1 MPADHVTALIARNA
15 LNIDQPLRW
24 RGTLRADPLDLPWGV
39 RYQLDL
45 EAVQSAGAWIG
56 VSGGLRSDYYFPD
69 DSARESP
76 MLRAGDRVE
85 ILTRARTVRNFGNPG
100 SFDYRTFLARQD
112 VHLTST
118 VRSTELIEK
127 VPGPRPSLGHHLARL
142 RGLLLRQSDAMFAA
156 ADDRAAV
163 VRAMLLGDR
172 SFLDTEQ
179 VQAFQQTGAYHILV
193 LSGLQVGVLAA
204 ILLWTTRRLRMP
216 MLPGIA
222 LTIAALWAYAGIVE
236 DQPPIA
242 RAVWMATLYLLAFA
256 FFRRTHVLNAL
267 GLAAL
272 VILGARPSE
281 ITDASF
287 LLSFLAVAT
296 IGGIAAPWLE
306 RTAGTYLRA
315 LDHLGDVTRDASH
328 PPRAA
333 QFRLDLR
340 AAAGW
345 LGHRLPRRFAGAAAT
360 SVTAPCRAGLWLW
373 ETVVISAAIQ
383 LTMLPLMAQY
393 FHRVTVLGLAANVPA
408 VLLTGAIVPLGFL
421 SLGASLLWPPLGR
434 LLAYILAPIVG
445 WMLWSVQVVARLPQA
460 SFRVPS
466 PPPGLLAA
474 FFVAATLFAAMIL
487 LARRRA
493 MLAAAAIVV
502 TLAMVIAIH
511 PFAPRLD
518 SRRLEVTIV
527 DVGQGDSIFVAF
539 PGGKT
544 MLLDGG
550 GLPGSGYIRSRRPG
564 IDVGEDVVSPFLWS
578 RGLKRLDVVALTHA
592 HQDHLGGLSAI
603 LRNFQVGE
611 LWVGRDIEIPAY
623 AALLAEAREL
633 GIPVVHKERNDQMDW
648 NGVDIQVL
656 WPDNLEPA
664 KSAANNDSLVLRLQS
679 GRETLLLTGDIEQ
692 PVERALNAD
701 SDSLAAD
708 FLKIPHHGSRT
719 STTAPFLDSVHPRFA
734 AISVGEN
741 NPFGHPNAEV
751 LRRIE
756 SEGARLYRTDRDG
769 AITILTDG
777 NEIEAR
783 TFWPNR

>member
-1 MPADHVTALIARNA
+1 
-15 LNIDQPLRW
+15 
-24 RGTLRADPLDLPWGV
+24 
-39 RYQLDL
+39 
-45 EAVQSAGAWIG
+45 
-56 VSGGLRSDYYFPD
+56 
-69 DSARESP
+69 
-76 MLRAGDRVE
+76 
-85 ILTRARTVRNFGNPG
+85 
-100 SFDYRTFLARQD
+100 
-112 VHLTST
+112 
-118 VRSTELIEK
+118 
-127 VPGPRPSLGHHLARL
+127 
-142 RGLLLRQSDAMFAA
+142 MFAA

-179 VQAFQQTGAYHILV
+179 VEAFQQTGAYHILV

-204 ILLWTTRRLRMP
+204 ILLWTMRRLR
-216 MLPGIA
+216 LPTLPAIT

-242 RAVWMATLYLLAFA
+242 RAVWMATLYLLAFT

-272 VILGARPSE
+272 VILAARPSE
-281 ITDASF
+281 ISNASF

-306 RTAGTYLRA
+306 RTAGNYLRA
-315 LDHLGDVTRDASH
+315 LDHLGDVTRDAAH

-340 AAAGW
+340 AAAAW
-345 LGHRLPRRFAGAAAT
+345 LASRVPLRLSGAAI
-360 SVTAPCRAGLWLW
+360 VTAPCRAGLWLW
-373 ETVVISAAIQ
+373 ETIVISAAIQ

-408 VLLTGAIVPLGFL
+408 VLLTAVIVPLGFL
-421 SLGASLLWPPLGR
+421 SLSASLVWEPLGR
-434 LLAYILAPIVG
+434 LLGYALAPVVG
-445 WMLWSVQVVARLPQA
+445 WMLSSVQVVARLPQA

-466 PPPGLLAA
+466 PPPELLAA

-493 MLAAAAIVV
+493 ALAAAAVV
-502 TLAMVIAIH
+502 VALAVVIAIH

-518 SRRLEVTIV
+518 AQRLEITIL
-527 DVGQGDSIFVAF
+527 DVGQGDSVFVAF

-544 MLLDGG
+544 MLIDGG

-592 HQDHLGGLSAI
+592 HQDHLAGLAAI

-611 LWVGRDIEIPAY
+611 LWTGRDIQIPTY
-623 AALLAEAREL
+623 TALLVEARRL
-633 GIPVVHKERNDQMDW
+633 GIPVIHKKRNDQLDW
-648 NGVDIQVL
+648 NGVQVQVL
-656 WPDNLEPA
+656 WPDRLDPA
-664 KSAANNDSLVLRLQS
+664 KTATNNDSLVLRLQS
-679 GRETLLLTGDIEQ
+679 GREALLLTGDIEQ
-692 PVERALNAD
+692 PVERALTAD
-701 SDSLAAD
+701 GDALAAD

-719 STTAPFLDSVHPRFA
+719 STTAPFLDSVHPRLA

-741 NPFGHPNAEV
+741 NPFGHPSADV

-777 NEIEAR
+777 NQIEAR
-783 TFWPNR
+783 TFWSNE